1 MMEAAIVIPIDEV
14 LPTARVSRT
23 RDAKDI
29 ETIKGL
35 LSLSTGLFCLAIGI
49 GATICYYSF
58 RILPSCLEA

>member
-1 MMEAAIVIPIDEV
+1 MMEAAIVIPIDED
-14 LPTARVSRT
+14 LPTARVSR
-23 RDAKDI
+23 AKDI